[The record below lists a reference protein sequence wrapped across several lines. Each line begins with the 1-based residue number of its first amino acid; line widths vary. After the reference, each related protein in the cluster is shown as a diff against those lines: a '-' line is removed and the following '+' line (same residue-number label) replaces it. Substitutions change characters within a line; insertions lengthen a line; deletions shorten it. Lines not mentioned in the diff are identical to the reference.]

1 MPWLGA
7 PGQGSPGAWWEAA
20 PHMSLGLGQIEILE
34 PFVEVVVDV
43 GVRALPRTAADSA
56 KLPVKPPG

>member
-1 MPWLGA
+1 
-7 PGQGSPGAWWEAA
+7 
-20 PHMSLGLGQIEILE
+20 MSLGLGQIEILE